1 MQLVTPDFG
10 LLFWMLVSFII
21 FIFLLKKF
29 AWKPIL
35 KSIKDRDESIENAL
49 KAAKEAR
56 AEIEEIKKESE
67 RIKRNVLIERD
78 SIVEKA
84 VHEKDRIIEE
94 AKHQAKTEADKI
106 FLETKQDIEHEK
118 KQAIIELKN
127 HVASISIQIAEK
139 ILRKQMTNKNEQ
151 EKYINDLLNDINFN

>member
-10 LLFWMLVSFII
+10 LLFWMLVSFTI
-21 FIFLLKKF
+21 FIFILKKF

-35 KSIKDRDESIENAL
+35 KTIKDRDESIEHAL
-49 KAAKEAR
+49 KSAEEAR

-67 RIKRNVLIERD
+67 RIKRDVLIERED
-78 SIVEKA
+78 IIDKA

-94 AKHQAKTEADKI
+94 AKHQAKKEADKI

-139 ILRKQMTNKNEQ
+139 VLRKQMADKNEQ
-151 EKYINDLLNDINFN
+151 EQYINDLLKEINFN